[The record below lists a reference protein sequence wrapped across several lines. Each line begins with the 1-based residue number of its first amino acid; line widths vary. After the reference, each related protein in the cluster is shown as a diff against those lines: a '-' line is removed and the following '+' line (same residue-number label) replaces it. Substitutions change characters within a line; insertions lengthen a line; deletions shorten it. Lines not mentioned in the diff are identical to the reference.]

1 MQTHTHYDTLASDII
16 YTLEDKVRTREQ
28 IWNAIHEY
36 HRKKL
41 FSDFFFNRYAM
52 IFIGLTT
59 ALDA

>member
-41 FSDFFFNRYAM
+41 FSDFFFQSICDDIHRIN
-52 IFIGLTT
+52 
-59 ALDA
+59 D